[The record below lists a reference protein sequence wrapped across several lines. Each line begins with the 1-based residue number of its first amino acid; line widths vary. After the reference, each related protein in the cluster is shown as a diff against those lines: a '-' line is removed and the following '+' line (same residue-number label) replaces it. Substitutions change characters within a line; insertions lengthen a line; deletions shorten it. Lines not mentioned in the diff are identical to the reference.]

1 MITVKLDTFSSIL
14 IVLGTKFLG
23 IAISLAITL
32 SFFQTSI
39 TFVESE
45 QLQYNSIINTVS
57 SAYKLENLL
66 SNTQQALVHFINVL
80 FNILQTSL
88 SVPNTTGFDMLKSTI
103 ALFVVIDPIGTVP
116 LFIALTEKMGIEER
130 KAVSKTAIITS
141 GVLLV
146 VFAVAGTQILTI
158 FGITIYSFMIAGGI
172 LLFIVAIELLT
183 HGIWRFGSSGDTITG
198 ESGVVPLAFPLLA
211 GPGAITSV
219 IISFQTTGLI
229 VTILSITIVIGITY
243 VILQSINSIYRLLG
257 KRGSMIITR
266 VFAVFIA
273 AIAVQY
279 IIEGVKRLFI

>member
-1 MITVKLDTFSSIL
+1 MRVSIFGITLLLAIMLSPAKSNDILAEAQTLHDNGIITNTYSNTYRFENLFSNIKQASFSNTFS
-14 IVLGTKFLG
+14 
-23 IAISLAITL
+23 
-32 SFFQTSI
+32 
-39 TFVESE
+39 
-45 QLQYNSIINTVS
+45 
-57 SAYKLENLL
+57 
-66 SNTQQALVHFINVL
+66 
-80 FNILQTSL
+80 NILQTL
-88 SVPNTTGFDMLKSTI
+88 FSVPNTVGYDTLKSTI

-116 LFIALTEKMGIEER
+116 LFIALTEKMGTKER

-146 VFAVAGTQILTI
+146 LFAVAGTQILAI
-158 FGITIYSFMIAGGI
+158 FGITIFSFMIAGGI

-183 HGIWRFGSSGDTITG
+183 HGIWRFGASGGNLTTG

-219 IISFQTTGLI
+219 IISFQTAGLI
-229 VTILSITIVIGITY
+229 VTILSIAIVIGITY

-257 KRGSMIITR
+257 RRGSMIITR

-273 AIAVQY
+273 AIAIQY

>member
-1 MITVKLDTFSSIL
+1 MRVSIFGITLL
-14 IVLGTKFLG
+14 
-23 IAISLAITL
+23 LAIMLSPAKSNDILAKAQTL
-32 SFFQTSI
+32 HDNGII
-39 TFVESE
+39 T
-45 QLQYNSIINTVS
+45 NTYS
-57 SAYKLENLL
+57 NTYRFENLF
-66 SNTQQALVHFINVL
+66 SNVKQTLVHFINT
-80 FNILQTSL
+80 FSNILQTL
-88 SVPNTTGFDMLKSTI
+88 FSVPNTVGYDTLKSTI

-116 LFIALTEKMGIEER
+116 LFIALTEKMGTKER

-146 VFAVAGTQILTI
+146 LFAVAGTQILAI
-158 FGITIYSFMIAGGI
+158 FGITIFSFMIAGGI

-183 HGIWRFGSSGDTITG
+183 HGIWRFGASGGNLTTG

-219 IISFQTTGLI
+219 IISFQTAGLI
-229 VTILSITIVIGITY
+229 VTILSIAIVIGITY

-257 KRGSMIITR
+257 RRGSMIITR

-273 AIAVQY
+273 AIAIQY

>member
-1 MITVKLDTFSSIL
+1 LGIKFIRLSIFGIALLLSLTLSLAKSNDTLAKAQASQDYGTIINTYTNAYRFENLFSSIQ
-14 IVLGTKFLG
+14 
-23 IAISLAITL
+23 
-32 SFFQTSI
+32 QT
-39 TFVESE
+39 
-45 QLQYNSIINTVS
+45 
-57 SAYKLENLL
+57 
-66 SNTQQALVHFINVL
+66 LVHFINTSS
-80 FNILQTSL
+80 NILHTVF
-88 SVPNTTGFDMLKSTI
+88 SVPNTVGYDTLKSTI

-116 LFIALTEKMGIEER
+116 LFIALTEKMGKEER

-158 FGITIYSFMIAGGI
+158 FGITIFSFMIAGGI

-183 HGIWRFGSSGDTITG
+183 HGIWRFGSSGGSATG

-219 IISFQTTGLI
+219 IISFQTAGLV
-229 VTILSITIVIGITY
+229 VTILSIAIVIGITY
-243 VILQSINSIYRLLG
+243 VILQSINPIYRLLG
-257 KRGSMIITR
+257 RRGSMIITR

-273 AIAVQY
+273 AIAIQY

>member
-1 MITVKLDTFSSIL
+1 MRVSI
-14 IVLGTKFLG
+14 FG
-23 IAISLAITL
+23 IALLLAITL
-32 SFFQTSI
+32 SLGKSNDTLAEAQTFQDNGII
-39 TFVESE
+39 T
-45 QLQYNSIINTVS
+45 NT
-57 SAYKLENLL
+57 YGNIYRFENLF
-66 SNTQQALVHFINVL
+66 SNIHQALVHFINAFSNTLQKL
-80 FNILQTSL
+80 F
-88 SVPNTTGFDMLKSTI
+88 SVPNTMGYDTLKSTI

-116 LFIALTEKMGIEER
+116 LFIALTEKMGRKER

-146 VFAVAGTQILTI
+146 LFAVAGTQILTI
-158 FGITIYSFMIAGGI
+158 FGITIFSFMIAGGI

-183 HGIWRFGSSGDTITG
+183 HGIWRFGASGGNLTAG

-219 IISFQTTGLI
+219 IISFQTAGLI
-229 VTILSITIVIGITY
+229 VTILSIAIVIGITY

-257 KRGSMIITR
+257 RRGSMIITR

-273 AIAVQY
+273 AIAIQY